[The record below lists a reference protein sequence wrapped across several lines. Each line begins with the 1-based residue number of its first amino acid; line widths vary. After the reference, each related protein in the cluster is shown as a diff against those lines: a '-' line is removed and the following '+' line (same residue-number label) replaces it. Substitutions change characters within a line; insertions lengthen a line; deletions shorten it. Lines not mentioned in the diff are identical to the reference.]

1 MCFVI
6 PADLIQSLRYKGSRA
21 CVIPLNT
28 CPVERSPQSARASSD
43 SGKTASVLVFLVT
56 MCIHQPPSA
65 PLIMFSHCRRMMS
78 LMRSPVRQEKR
89 AADFT
94 TGFSHG
100 VLASIF
106 TSSSV
111 RNSRRVLASLACFSR
126 VAILSLMRLS
136 SYACRSTHFSLFR
149 LLLAVDAIILVRL
162 CVVSDSM

>member
-28 CPVERSPQSARASSD
+28 CPVERSPHSARASSD
-43 SGKTASVLVFLVT
+43 SGKTASVRVFLVT

-65 PLIMFSHCRRMMS
+65 PLTMFSHCRRMMS
-78 LMRSPVRQEKR
+78 LIRSPVRQEKR

-94 TGFSHG
+94 TGFSQG
-100 VLASIF
+100 VWASIF

-111 RNSRRVLASLACFSR
+111 SVGRCCPLCAFPRMPAAVRISACSGCCWLWTPSFWCGS
-126 VAILSLMRLS
+126 AW
-136 SYACRSTHFSLFR
+136 
-149 LLLAVDAIILVRL
+149 
-162 CVVSDSM
+162 